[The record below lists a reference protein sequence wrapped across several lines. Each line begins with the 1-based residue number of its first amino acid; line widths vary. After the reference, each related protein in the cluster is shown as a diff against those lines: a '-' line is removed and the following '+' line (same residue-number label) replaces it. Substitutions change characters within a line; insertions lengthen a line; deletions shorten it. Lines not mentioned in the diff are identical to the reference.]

1 MTNPY
6 SLDNYQYPDDLLPP
20 GGKQNRVL
28 MHSCCAPC
36 AAELML
42 AMKTADID
50 LTIYFYNPNI
60 HPAKEYEIRKEENI
74 RYAEQLGIPFIDAD
88 YDSQNWF
95 DRTRGQE
102 WEPERGKRCTNC
114 FDMRF
119 ERTARYASENDYRVI
134 TSSLGISR
142 WKDMQQINKC
152 GINAVQPYKDIQYWT
167 FNWRKKGGT
176 QRMVEIS
183 KQEQFYQQEY
193 CGCVY
198 SLRDT
203 NRWRVQNNRPKVTI
217 GINFYGAD
225 SVSEES

>member
-1 MTNPY
+1 MSDLYT
-6 SLDNYQYPDDLLPP
+6 LDNYQYPDDLNPP
-20 GGKQNRVL
+20 GGKQSKVL

-36 AAELML
+36 ASELML
-42 AMKTADID
+42 AMKAADID
-50 LTIYFYNPNI
+50 FTIFFYNPNI
-60 HPAKEYEIRKEENI
+60 HPSEEYEIRKEENI
-74 RYAEQLGIPFIDAD
+74 RYADELDILFIDAD

-102 WEPERGKRCTNC
+102 WEPERGARCTNC

-119 ERTARYASENDYRVI
+119 EKTAAYARANGFPVI

-142 WKDMQQINKC
+142 WKDMQQINQC
-152 GINAVQPYKDIQYWT
+152 GINAAEPYDNIEYWT
-167 FNWRKKGGT
+167 FNWRKKGGA

-183 KQEQFYQQEY
+183 KEEQFYQQEY

-203 NRWRVQNNRPKVTI
+203 NAWREKNDRDPVAI
-217 GINFYGAD
+217 GVKFYGLD
-225 SVSEES
+225 DI